1 MVIDGDGY
9 DHTKSAASHLL
20 SRRHAHSSQTTTV
33 AKVEC
38 GESAGFQNPA
48 EPKLVDHFDSLATT
62 KLTHP
67 MTPVAC
73 WFADPWRIMV
83 AFYGTPAQTSPY
95 EVRLC

>member
-1 MVIDGDGY
+1 M
-9 DHTKSAASHLL
+9 TTPKAPASHLL

-33 AKVEC
+33 VKVNR
-38 GESAGFQNPA
+38 GEAPDFKIPP
-48 EPKLVDHFDSLATT
+48 EPKLVDHFDSLLATT